1 MMQTSLDTP
10 AVERRF
16 TLRAAV
22 LMERERAPNPW
33 EAWRFRIA
41 GVELDD
47 GHLAVDGD
55 EGASESKAPRVL
67 RDDGRVALW
76 AFPGFPVELHPDQ
89 AEGYVLNLT
98 SGQPVWFVMWR
109 VDDEDPS
116 RAWPEIVTLS
126 YHEAGRWLDAQER
139 VDNWPLPADVVEL
152 LQAYADEHY
161 KPEPRKRQRP
171 ASFRAPEERAG
182 RR

>member
-1 MMQTSLDTP
+1 MEDALDSP
-10 AVERRF
+10 AVERRLM
-16 TLRAAV
+16 LRAAV

-47 GHLAVDGD
+47 GHLAGQPD
-55 EGASESKAPRVL
+55 EPPRDARTPRVL
-67 RDDGRVALW
+67 RDDGRHALW

-139 VDNWPLPADVVEL
+139 VDNCPLPMDVVTL

-171 ASFRAPEERAG
+171 ASFRAPEERGG